1 MDVRRQHR
9 GAKKLY
15 DIMEPPRLER
25 KGADSM
31 VSYADLF
38 SFALVIIGVITVV
51 LMAISVAI
59 AIYNIKK

>member
-1 MDVRRQHR
+1 
-9 GAKKLY
+9 
-15 DIMEPPRLER
+15 
-25 KGADSM
+25 M
-31 VSYADLF
+31 VSYTDLF